1 VLFPAPVPVPFPV
14 PVPVPPPV
22 FPVPVPPVVGD
33 APPPLGAVGA
43 GVIGAAPPPLVE
55 LLGVVPV
62 VAVVLVVSV
71 VLVVAV
77 LLCAGSCAESFGGT
91 SAGAAS
97 GCEWALGLLEPHAA
111 TATASRMP
119 VSAVSARIA
128 ATRLILR
135 GERRHTPRAVGT
147 VVEIL
152 LGKLIAPIAEPQV
165 LYGPWQVR
173 G

>member
-1 VLFPAPVPVPFPV
+1 VLFPAPELVPL
-14 PVPVPPPV
+14 PVPPPV
-22 FPVPVPPVVGD
+22 LPVPELGE

-43 GVIGAAPPPLVE
+43 GVLGAAPPPLEE
-55 LLGVVPV
+55 LLELDPV
-62 VAVVLVVSV
+62 VSVVLVVSV
-71 VLVVAV
+71 VAVVSV
-77 LLCAGSCAESFGGT
+77 LLLCAGSCAESFGGW

-97 GCEWALGLLEPHAA
+97 GCECAFGLLEPHAA
-111 TATASRMP
+111 TATATRMP

-135 GERRHTPRAVGT
+135 GERRHTPPAVGT